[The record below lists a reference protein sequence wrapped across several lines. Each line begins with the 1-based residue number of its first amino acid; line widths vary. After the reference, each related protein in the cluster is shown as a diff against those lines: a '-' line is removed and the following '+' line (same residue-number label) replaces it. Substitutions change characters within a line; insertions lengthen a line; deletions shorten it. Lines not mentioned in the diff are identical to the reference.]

1 MLLHCSPVQ
10 ATGLTTL
17 IRVRGGLKEQ
27 PKTATGRGA
36 QVPDM
41 ERLRLGMC
49 DCNRPDPNRK
59 AGNADLEGKERQ
71 GYGASQTMMGKRQ
84 LRPDPVKARRQN
96 SKYPGRG
103 TTPVRARSD
112 RSQTKGER
120 ITQWPGGPQSEP
132 ARGAKGHTQETVV
145 AFTQPSVTQHTRPN
159 QGVQK
164 HKPGGKGAHG
174 LVLCIGTLKGVQVR
188 RSD

>member
-17 IRVRGGLKEQ
+17 IWVRGGLNEQ

-36 QVPDM
+36 HVPDM
-41 ERLRLGMC
+41 ERLRQGMC
-49 DCNRPDPNRK
+49 DRNRPDPNRK

-71 GYGASQTMMGKRQ
+71 GRGASQTMMGKRQ

-132 ARGAKGHTQETVV
+132 ARGAKGHTQETKCYP
-145 AFTQPSVTQHTRPN
+145 AYQTQSGSAEAQTWRERS
-159 QGVQK
+159 
-164 HKPGGKGAHG
+164 AW
-174 LVLCIGTLKGVQVR
+174 IGTLQGSGCTADV
-188 RSD
+188 